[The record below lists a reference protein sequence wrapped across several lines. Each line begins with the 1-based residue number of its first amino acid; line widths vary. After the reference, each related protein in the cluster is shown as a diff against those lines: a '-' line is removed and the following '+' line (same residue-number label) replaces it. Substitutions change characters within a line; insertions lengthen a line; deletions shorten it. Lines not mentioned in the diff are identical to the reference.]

1 MKGLSRLRQNPTGC
15 SRGCDSSR
23 GTPVALVSWRA
34 VDREA
39 VRGASIR
46 GSAGIRV
53 SAGGDARQ
61 PPRGRLDGVQTMISC
76 IPTAMMTAAMTRNSI
91 VFIALGI

>member
-1 MKGLSRLRQNPTGC
+1 MKGSSRLRQNPTGC

-34 VDREA
+34 VDRVA

-46 GSAGIRV
+46 GSAG
-53 SAGGDARQ
+53 GGARQ